1 MATGRTSVFG
11 KPRQSRFL
19 LQRLSA
25 TPPNNDK
32 NNHYRQR
39 TSYRS
44 NQRYGIHQFPPLSS
58 I

>member
-1 MATGRTSVFG
+1 MTQTLAQ
-11 KPRQSRFL
+11 PRFL
-19 LQRLSA
+19 LQRLA
-25 TPPNNDK
+25 TTTPNDDK
-32 NNHYRQR
+32 DNHYRQR